1 MDQLKKAA
9 IVAAPALVAASP
21 VYAKIGAPMNSEG
34 TGLALGITDSILGWV
49 ILITFGAVWAVYAVS
64 AKQLGGG
71 ETDDSG
77 LSL

>member
-1 MDQLKKAA
+1 
-9 IVAAPALVAASP
+9 
-21 VYAKIGAPMNSEG
+21 MNSEG
-34 TGLALGITDSILGWV
+34 TGLALGVTDGILGWAM
-49 ILITFGAVWAVYAVS
+49 LITFGVVWAVYAIS